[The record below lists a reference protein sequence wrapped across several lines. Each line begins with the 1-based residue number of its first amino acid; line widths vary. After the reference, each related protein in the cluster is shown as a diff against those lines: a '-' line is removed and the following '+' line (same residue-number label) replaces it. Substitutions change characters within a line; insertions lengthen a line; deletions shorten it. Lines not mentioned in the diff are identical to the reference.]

1 MFLAFELSDIV
12 IVPFSFLLRIL
23 YQLVNNY
30 GIALILFTLLVKV
43 ILLPLTMKSKKS
55 MMQMSRLSPYVQAL
69 QKKYENDPQK
79 QSEAIRQLY
88 KDENCSTGGGC
99 LWSLIPLFILI
110 PLYTIVREPITYI
123 LGESEEVAAK
133 IIEIIKAT
141 APEGT
146 FSGSGSYYEQMAA
159 AALIPQYADA
169 IRAQLPDLSTT
180 TLEGVNFTFLGI
192 NLANIPNFNVFA
204 WQAFTWG
211 NIGAFLLPVI
221 SAGSQVLTSWISR
234 KMNNSVITDEKGL
247 EDKETANN
255 SSAAQTGKVMLYMMP
270 AMTLMFG
277 FSMPAALS
285 VYWIIQG
292 LAATVIDLI
301 LTKVYRKEYDEED
314 YARRLKALQ
323 EEAAEAEKERI
334 RAERRAANPDGITA
348 NTSKKKLQ
356 QQAQKDK
363 EAAKAAA
370 AREYAIRKGEYVEE
384 EDDNTPKT
392 LSGIPDRPFCKG
404 RAYDPN
410 RYSVNNTEE

>member
-12 IVPFSFLLRIL
+12 VVPFGFLLRIL

-30 GIALILFTLLVKV
+30 GIALILFTLLVKL

-55 MMQMSRLSPYVQAL
+55 MMQMSRLTPYVQAL

-88 KDENCSTGGGC
+88 KEENCSTSGGC
-99 LWSLIPLFILI
+99 LWSLVPLFILI

-123 LGESEEVAAK
+123 LGESEEIALK
-133 IIEIIKAT
+133 IVEIIKAAAT
-141 APEGT
+141 EGT
-146 FSGSGSYYEQMAA
+146 FGGNGSYYEQMTA
-159 AALIPQYADA
+159 AALIPQYAEA
-169 IRAQLPDLSTT
+169 IKVQLPELSAT

-192 NLANIPNFNVFA
+192 NLAPIPEFNVFA
-204 WQAFTWG
+204 WKAFTWS
-211 NIGAFLLPVI
+211 NIGAFLLPVL
-221 SAGSQVLTSWISR
+221 SAGSQVFTSWISR
-234 KMNNSVITDEKGL
+234 KMNDSVITNEKGL
-247 EDKETANN
+247 QDKETAKN

-277 FSMPAALS
+277 FSMPAAIS
-285 VYWIIQG
+285 VYWFVQG
-292 LAATVIDLI
+292 VVSTVIDLI
-301 LTKVYRKEYDEED
+301 LTKIYRKGYDEED

-348 NTSKKKLQ
+348 NTSKKNLQ
-356 QQAQKDK
+356 QQAQNDK

-384 EDDNTPKT
+384 EEETPKT

>member
-12 IVPFSFLLRIL
+12 NVPFGFLLRIL

-30 GIALILFTLLVKV
+30 GLALMLFTIFVKL

-69 QKKYENDPQK
+69 RKKYENDPQK
-79 QSEAIRQLY
+79 QSEAIQKLY
-88 KDENCSTGGGC
+88 KEENCSTGGGC

-110 PLYTIVREPITYI
+110 PLYTIVREPIAYI
-123 LGESEEVAAK
+123 LGESEEVTK
-133 IIEIIKAT
+133 QIIEIVKAA

-146 FSGSGSYYEQMAA
+146 FAAKDSYYDQMIV
-159 AALIPQYADA
+159 AALIPQYAD
-169 IRAQLPDLSTT
+169 QLLASLPELSAT

-192 NLANIPNFNVFA
+192 DLARIPEFNVFA
-204 WQAFTWG
+204 WKAFTWA

-221 SAGSQVLTSWISR
+221 SAGSQMFTSWISR
-234 KMNNSVITDEKGL
+234 KMNDSVITNEKGL
-247 EDKETANN
+247 EDKETAKN
-255 SSAAQTGKVMLYMMP
+255 SDSAKMGKTMLYMMP
-270 AMTLMFG
+270 VMTLIFG

-285 VYWIIQG
+285 VYWIVQG
-292 LAATVIDLI
+292 LTSTVIDII
-301 LTKVYRKEYDEED
+301 LTRIYRKDYDAED
-314 YARRLKALQ
+314 AARRLKALQ
-323 EEAAEAEKERI
+323 EEAEEAEKERI

-356 QQAQKDK
+356 QQNQKEK

-384 EDDNTPKT
+384 EDDNAPKP
-392 LSGIPDRPFCKG
+392 LSGIADRPFCKG

>member
-12 IVPFSFLLRIL
+12 IVPFGFLLRIL

-30 GIALILFTLLVKV
+30 GVALILFTLLVKL
-43 ILLPLTMKSKKS
+43 ILLPLTMKGKKS

-88 KDENCSTGGGC
+88 KEENCSTGGGC

-133 IIEIIKAT
+133 IIEIIKAA

-146 FSGSGSYYEQMAA
+146 FGGNGSYYEQMTAA
-159 AALIPQYADA
+159 GLIPQYAEA
-169 IRAQLPDLSTT
+169 IKAQLPDLSATT
-180 TLEGVNFTFLGI
+180 MEGVKFTFLGV
-192 NLANIPNFNVFA
+192 NLAAIPEFNVFA
-204 WQAFTWG
+204 WKAFTWG

-234 KMNNSVITDEKGL
+234 KMNDSVITDEKGL
-247 EDKETANN
+247 QDKETAKN

-270 AMTLMFG
+270 VMTLMFG

-292 LAATVIDLI
+292 LASTVIDII
-301 LTKVYRKEYDEED
+301 LTRVYRKDYDAED
-314 YARRLKALQ
+314 AARRLKALQ
-323 EEAAEAEKERI
+323 EEAEEAEKERI

-384 EDDNTPKT
+384 EEDSTPKT

>member
-12 IVPFSFLLRIL
+12 NVPFGFLLRIL

-30 GIALILFTLLVKV
+30 GIALMLFTIFVKL

-69 QKKYENDPQK
+69 RKKYANDPQK
-79 QSEAIRQLY
+79 QNEAIQKLY

-110 PLYTIVREPITYI
+110 PLYTIVREPIAYI
-123 LGESEEVAAK
+123 LGESEEVTK
-133 IIEIIKAT
+133 QIIEIIKAA

-146 FSGSGSYYEQMAA
+146 FAAKDSYYDQMIV
-159 AALIPQYADA
+159 AALIPQYTEQLL
-169 IRAQLPDLSTT
+169 AQLPDLSAT
-180 TLEGVNFTFLGI
+180 TLGGINFTFLGVD
-192 NLANIPNFNVFA
+192 LARIPDFNVFA
-204 WQAFTWG
+204 WKAFTWA
-211 NIGAFLLPVI
+211 NIGAFLLPVL
-221 SAGSQVLTSWISR
+221 SAGSQVFTSWISR
-234 KMNNSVITDEKGL
+234 KMNDSVITDEKGL
-247 EDKETANN
+247 EDKETAKN
-255 SSAAQTGKVMLYMMP
+255 SDSAQMGKTMLYMMP
-270 AMTLMFG
+270 VMTLMFG

-292 LAATVIDLI
+292 LTSTVIDI
-301 LTKVYRKEYDEED
+301 VLTRIYRKDYDAED
-314 YARRLKALQ
+314 AARRLKALQ
-323 EEAAEAEKERI
+323 EEAEEAEKERI

-356 QQAQKDK
+356 QQSQKEK

-384 EDDNTPKT
+384 DEVSTPKT

-410 RYSVNNTEE
+410 RYSVNHTEE

>member
-12 IVPFSFLLRIL
+12 VVPFGFLLRIL

-43 ILLPLTMKSKKS
+43 ILLPLTMKGKKS

-88 KDENCSTGGGC
+88 KEENCSTGGGC
-99 LWSLIPLFILI
+99 LWSFIPLFILI

-133 IIEIIKAT
+133 IIEIIKAA

-146 FSGSGSYYEQMAA
+146 FGDNSSYYEQMTA
-159 AALIPQYADA
+159 AALIPQYVQA
-169 IRAQLPDLSTT
+169 IKAQLPELSAA

-192 NLANIPNFNVFA
+192 NLAPIPNFNIFA
-204 WQAFTWG
+204 WKAFTWSS
-211 NIGAFLLPVI
+211 IGAFLLPII

-234 KMNNSVITDEKGL
+234 KMNDSVITNEKGL
-247 EDKETANN
+247 QDKETAKN
-255 SSAAQTGKVMLYMMP
+255 SSAAQTGKAMLYMMP
-270 AMTLMFG
+270 VMTLMFG
-277 FSMPAALS
+277 YSMPAAMS

-292 LAATVIDLI
+292 LASTVIDI
-301 LTKVYRKEYDEED
+301 VLTKVYRKEYDAED

-323 EEAAEAEKERI
+323 EEAEEAEKERI

-384 EDDNTPKT
+384 EDSTPKT

>member
-12 IVPFSFLLRIL
+12 NVPFGFLLRIL

-30 GIALILFTLLVKV
+30 GLALMLFTIFVKL

-69 QKKYENDPQK
+69 RKKYENDPQK
-79 QSEAIRQLY
+79 QSEAIQKLY
-88 KDENCSTGGGC
+88 KEENCSTGGGC

-110 PLYTIVREPITYI
+110 PLYTIVREPIAYI
-123 LGESEEVAAK
+123 LGESEEVTK
-133 IIEIIKAT
+133 QIIEIVKAA

-146 FSGSGSYYEQMAA
+146 FAAKDSYYDQMIV
-159 AALIPQYADA
+159 AALIPQYAD
-169 IRAQLPDLSTT
+169 QLLASLPELSAT

-192 NLANIPNFNVFA
+192 DLARIPAFNVFA
-204 WQAFTWG
+204 WKAFTWA

-221 SAGSQVLTSWISR
+221 SAGSQMFTSWISR
-234 KMNNSVITDEKGL
+234 KMNDSVITNEKGL
-247 EDKETANN
+247 EDKETAKN
-255 SSAAQTGKVMLYMMP
+255 SDAAQMSKTMLYMMP
-270 AMTLMFG
+270 VMTLIFG

-285 VYWIIQG
+285 VYWIVQG
-292 LAATVIDLI
+292 LASTVIDII
-301 LTKVYRKEYDEED
+301 LTRIYRKDYDAED
-314 YARRLKALQ
+314 AARRLKALQ
-323 EEAAEAEKERI
+323 EEAEEAEKERI

-356 QQAQKDK
+356 QQNQKEK

-384 EDDNTPKT
+384 EDDNAPKP
-392 LSGIPDRPFCKG
+392 LSGIADRPFCKG

>member
-12 IVPFSFLLRIL
+12 NVPFGFLLRIL

-30 GIALILFTLLVKV
+30 GIALMLFTLLVKL

-55 MMQMSRLSPYVQAL
+55 MMQMSRLSPYVQAIR
-69 QKKYENDPQK
+69 KKYENDPQK
-79 QSEAIRQLY
+79 QNEAIQKLY

-123 LGESEEVAAK
+123 LGESEEVTK
-133 IIEIIKAT
+133 QIIEIIKAV

-146 FSGSGSYYEQMAA
+146 FAAKEGYYDQMIVAG
-159 AALIPQYADA
+159 LIPQYADQLL
-169 IRAQLPDLSTT
+169 AQLPDLSAT

-192 NLANIPNFNVFA
+192 NLANVPSFNIFA
-204 WQAFTWG
+204 WKAFTWA
-211 NIGAFLLPVI
+211 NIGAFLLPVL
-221 SAGSQVLTSWISR
+221 SAGSQVFTSWISR
-234 KMNNSVITDEKGL
+234 KMNDSVITNEKGL
-247 EDKETANN
+247 EDKETAKN
-255 SSAAQTGKVMLYMMP
+255 SDSAQMGKTMLFMMP
-270 AMTLMFG
+270 VMTLFFG
-277 FSMPAALS
+277 FSMPAAIS
-285 VYWIIQG
+285 IYWFVQGIIS
-292 LAATVIDLI
+292 TVIDVI
-301 LTKVYRKEYDEED
+301 LTRVYRKDYDAED
-314 YARRLKALQ
+314 AARRLKALQ
-323 EEAAEAEKERI
+323 EEAEEAEKERI

-348 NTSKKKLQ
+348 NTSTKKLQ
-356 QQAQKDK
+356 QQTQKEK

-384 EDDNTPKT
+384 DEATTPKT

-410 RYSVNNTEE
+410 RYSVNHTEE

>member
-12 IVPFSFLLRIL
+12 VVPFGFLLRIL

-79 QSEAIRQLY
+79 QSEAIRNLY
-88 KDENCSTGGGC
+88 KEENCSTGSGC

-123 LGESEEVAAK
+123 LGESEEVTVK
-133 IIEIIKAT
+133 IIEIIKAA

-146 FSGSGSYYEQMAA
+146 FGSNGSYYDQMTAA
-159 AALIPQYADA
+159 GLLPQYAEL
-169 IRAQLPDLSTT
+169 IKAQLPELSAT

-192 NLANIPNFNVFA
+192 DLAPVPNFNIFA
-204 WQAFTWG
+204 WKAFTWG
-211 NIGAFLLPVI
+211 NIGAFLLPVV

-270 AMTLMFG
+270 AMTLIFG
-277 FSMPAALS
+277 FSMPAAMS

-292 LAATVIDLI
+292 LVSTVIDLI
-301 LTKVYRKEYDEED
+301 LTKVYRKGYDEED
-314 YARRLKALQ
+314 AARRLKALQ
-323 EEAAEAEKERI
+323 EEAAEAEKERQ
-334 RAERRAANPDGITA
+334 RAERRAANPDGITE

-356 QQAQKDK
+356 QQAQKER

-370 AREYAIRKGEYVEE
+370 AREYKIRKGEYVEE
-384 EDDNTPKT
+384 EENTTQKT

>member
-12 IVPFSFLLRIL
+12 NVPFGFLLRIL

-30 GIALILFTLLVKV
+30 GIALMLFTILVKL

-55 MMQMSRLSPYVQAL
+55 MMQMSRLSPYVQAIR
-69 QKKYENDPQK
+69 KKYENDPQK
-79 QSEAIRQLY
+79 QNEAIQKLY

-123 LGESEEVAAK
+123 LGESEEITK
-133 IIEIIKAT
+133 QIIEIIKAV

-146 FSGSGSYYEQMAA
+146 FAAKDGYYDQMVV
-159 AALIPQYADA
+159 AALIPQYADQLLT
-169 IRAQLPDLSTT
+169 QLPDLSAT
-180 TLEGVNFTFLGI
+180 TLGGVNFTFLGI
-192 NLANIPNFNVFA
+192 NLANVPSFNIFA
-204 WQAFTWG
+204 WKAFTWA
-211 NIGAFLLPVI
+211 NIGAFLLPVL
-221 SAGSQVLTSWISR
+221 SAGSQVFTSWISR
-234 KMNNSVITDEKGL
+234 KMNDSVITNDKGL
-247 EDKETANN
+247 EDKETAKN
-255 SSAAQTGKVMLYMMP
+255 SDSAQMGKTMLYMMP
-270 AMTLMFG
+270 VMTLFFG
-277 FSMPAALS
+277 FSMPAAIS
-285 VYWIIQG
+285 VYWFVQGIIS
-292 LAATVIDLI
+292 TVIDVI
-301 LTKVYRKEYDEED
+301 LTRIYRKDYDAED
-314 YARRLKALQ
+314 AARRLKALQ
-323 EEAAEAEKERI
+323 EEAEEAEKERV

-356 QQAQKDK
+356 QQSQKEK

-384 EDDNTPKT
+384 EEDIAPKT

-410 RYSVNNTEE
+410 RYSVNHTEE

>member
-12 IVPFSFLLRIL
+12 NVPFGFLLRIL

-30 GIALILFTLLVKV
+30 GLALMLFTIFVKL

-69 QKKYENDPQK
+69 RKKYENDPQK
-79 QSEAIRQLY
+79 QSEAIQKLY
-88 KDENCSTGGGC
+88 KEENCSTGGGC

-110 PLYTIVREPITYI
+110 PLYTIVREPIAYI
-123 LGESEEVAAK
+123 LGESEEVTK
-133 IIEIIKAT
+133 QIIEIVKAA

-146 FSGSGSYYEQMAA
+146 FAAKDSYYDQMIV
-159 AALIPQYADA
+159 AALIPQYAD
-169 IRAQLPDLSTT
+169 QLLASLPELSAT

-192 NLANIPNFNVFA
+192 DLARIPAFNVFA
-204 WQAFTWG
+204 WKAFTWA

-221 SAGSQVLTSWISR
+221 SAGSQMFTSWISR
-234 KMNNSVITDEKGL
+234 KMNDSVITNEKGL
-247 EDKETANN
+247 EDKETAKN
-255 SSAAQTGKVMLYMMP
+255 SDSAKMGKTMLYMMP
-270 AMTLMFG
+270 VMTLIFG

-285 VYWIIQG
+285 VYWIVQG
-292 LAATVIDLI
+292 LTSTVIDII
-301 LTKVYRKEYDEED
+301 LTRIYRKDYDAED
-314 YARRLKALQ
+314 AARRLKALQ
-323 EEAAEAEKERI
+323 EEAEEAEKERI

-356 QQAQKDK
+356 QQNQKEK

-384 EDDNTPKT
+384 EDDNAPKP
-392 LSGIPDRPFCKG
+392 LSGIADRPFCKG

>member
-1 MFLAFELSDIV
+1 MVLAFELSDIV

>member
-12 IVPFSFLLRIL
+12 VVPFGFLLRIL

-30 GIALILFTLLVKV
+30 GIALILFTLLVKL

-55 MMQMSRLSPYVQAL
+55 MMQMSRLTPYVQAL

-79 QSEAIRQLY
+79 QTEAIRQLY
-88 KDENCSTGGGC
+88 KEENCSTGGGC
-99 LWSLIPLFILI
+99 LWSLVPLFILI

-123 LGESEEVAAK
+123 LGESEEIAVK
-133 IIEIIKAT
+133 IVEIIKAA

-146 FSGSGSYYEQMAA
+146 FGGNGSYYEQMTA

-169 IRAQLPDLSTT
+169 IRAQLPELSAA

-192 NLANIPNFNVFA
+192 NLAPIPQFNIFA
-204 WQAFTWG
+204 WNAFTWS
-211 NIGAFLLPVI
+211 NIGAFLLPVL
-221 SAGSQVLTSWISR
+221 SAGSQVFTSWISR
-234 KMNNSVITDEKGL
+234 KMNDSVITNEKGL
-247 EDKETANN
+247 QDKETAKN

-277 FSMPAALS
+277 FSMPAAIS
-285 VYWIIQG
+285 VYWFVQG
-292 LAATVIDLI
+292 IVSTIIDLI

-384 EDDNTPKT
+384 EDPTPKT

>member
-12 IVPFSFLLRIL
+12 VVPFGFLLRIL

-43 ILLPLTMKSKKS
+43 ILLPLTMKGKKS

-88 KDENCSTGGGC
+88 KEENCSTGGGC

-123 LGESEEVAAK
+123 LGESEEIAVK
-133 IIEIIKAT
+133 IVEIIKAA

-146 FSGSGSYYEQMAA
+146 FGGNGSYYEQMAA
-159 AALIPQYADA
+159 AALIPQYAEA
-169 IRAQLPDLSTT
+169 IKAQLPELSAT
-180 TLEGVNFTFLGI
+180 TLEGVNFTFLGV
-192 NLANIPNFNVFA
+192 NLAPIPEFNVFA
-204 WQAFTWG
+204 WKAFTWS
-211 NIGAFLLPVI
+211 NIGAFLLPII

-234 KMNNSVITDEKGL
+234 KMNDSVITNEKGL
-247 EDKETANN
+247 QDKETAKN
-255 SSAAQTGKVMLYMMP
+255 SSAAQTGKAMLYMMP
-270 AMTLMFG
+270 VMTLMFG
-277 FSMPAALS
+277 YSMPAAMS

-292 LAATVIDLI
+292 LASTVIDI
-301 LTKVYRKEYDEED
+301 VLTKVYRKEYDAED

-323 EEAAEAEKERI
+323 EEAEEAEKERI

-384 EDDNTPKT
+384 EDSTPKT

>member
-12 IVPFSFLLRIL
+12 VVPFGFLLRIL
-23 YQLVNNY
+23 YQLVSNY
-30 GIALILFTLLVKV
+30 GIALILFTLLVKL

-55 MMQMSRLSPYVQAL
+55 MMQMSRLTPYVQAL

-79 QSEAIRQLY
+79 QTEAIRQLY
-88 KDENCSTGGGC
+88 KEENCSTGGGC
-99 LWSLIPLFILI
+99 LWSLVPLFILI

-123 LGESEEVAAK
+123 LGESEEIAVK
-133 IIEIIKAT
+133 IVEIIKAA

-146 FSGSGSYYEQMAA
+146 FGGNGSYYEQMTA

-169 IRAQLPDLSTT
+169 IRAQLPELSAA

-192 NLANIPNFNVFA
+192 NLAPIPEFNIFA
-204 WQAFTWG
+204 WKAFTWS

-234 KMNNSVITDEKGL
+234 KMNDSVITNEKGL
-247 EDKETANN
+247 QDKETAKN

-270 AMTLMFG
+270 VMTLMFG
-277 FSMPAALS
+277 FSMPAAIS
-285 VYWIIQG
+285 VYWFVQG
-292 LAATVIDLI
+292 IVSTVIDVI

-314 YARRLKALQ
+314 YARRLKALR
-323 EEAAEAEKERI
+323 EEAEEAEKERI

-356 QQAQKDK
+356 QQAQKDR

-384 EDDNTPKT
+384 EEDSTPKT

>member
-12 IVPFSFLLRIL
+12 VVPFGFLLRIL

-43 ILLPLTMKSKKS
+43 ILLPLTMKGKKS

-88 KDENCSTGGGC
+88 KEENCSTGGGC

-123 LGESEEVAAK
+123 LGESEEIAVK
-133 IIEIIKAT
+133 IVEIIKAA

-146 FSGSGSYYEQMAA
+146 FGGNGSYYEQMAA
-159 AALIPQYADA
+159 AALIPQYAEA
-169 IRAQLPDLSTT
+169 IKAQLPELSAT
-180 TLEGVNFTFLGI
+180 TLEGVNFTFLGV
-192 NLANIPNFNVFA
+192 NLAPIPEFNVFA
-204 WQAFTWG
+204 WKAFTWS
-211 NIGAFLLPVI
+211 NIGAFLLPII

-234 KMNNSVITDEKGL
+234 KMNDSVITNEKGL
-247 EDKETANN
+247 QDKETAKN
-255 SSAAQTGKVMLYMMP
+255 SSAAQTGKAMLYMMP
-270 AMTLMFG
+270 VMTLMFG
-277 FSMPAALS
+277 YSMPAAMS

-292 LAATVIDLI
+292 LASTVIDI
-301 LTKVYRKEYDEED
+301 VLTKVYRKEYDAED

-384 EDDNTPKT
+384 EDSTPKT

>member
-12 IVPFSFLLRIL
+12 VVPFGFLLRIL
-23 YQLVNNY
+23 YQLVDNY
-30 GIALILFTLLVKV
+30 GIALILFTLLVKL

-55 MMQMSRLSPYVQAL
+55 MMQMSRLTPYVQAL

-88 KDENCSTGGGC
+88 KEENCSTSGGC
-99 LWSLIPLFILI
+99 LWSLVPLFILI

-123 LGESEEVAAK
+123 LGESEEIALK
-133 IIEIIKAT
+133 IVEIIKAA

-146 FSGSGSYYEQMAA
+146 FGGNGSYYEQMTA
-159 AALIPQYADA
+159 AALIPQYAEA
-169 IRAQLPDLSTT
+169 IKAQLPELSAT

-192 NLANIPNFNVFA
+192 NLAPIPEFNVFA
-204 WQAFTWG
+204 WKAFTWS
-211 NIGAFLLPVI
+211 NIGAFLLPVL
-221 SAGSQVLTSWISR
+221 SAGSQVFTSWISR
-234 KMNNSVITDEKGL
+234 KMNDSVITNEKGL
-247 EDKETANN
+247 QDKETAKN

-277 FSMPAALS
+277 FSMPAAIS
-285 VYWIIQG
+285 VYWFVQG
-292 LAATVIDLI
+292 VVSTVIDLI
-301 LTKVYRKEYDEED
+301 LTKIYRKGYDEED

-384 EDDNTPKT
+384 EEETPKT

>member
-12 IVPFSFLLRIL
+12 VVPFGFLLRIL

-43 ILLPLTMKSKKS
+43 ILLPLTMKGKKS

-88 KDENCSTGGGC
+88 KEENCSTGGGC

-110 PLYTIVREPITYI
+110 PLYTIVHEPITYI
-123 LGESEEVAAK
+123 LGESEEIAVK
-133 IIEIIKAT
+133 IVEIIKAA

-146 FSGSGSYYEQMAA
+146 FGGNGSYYEQMAA
-159 AALIPQYADA
+159 AALIPQYAEA
-169 IRAQLPDLSTT
+169 IKAQLPELSAT
-180 TLEGVNFTFLGI
+180 TLEGVNFTFLGV
-192 NLANIPNFNVFA
+192 NLAPIPEFNVFA
-204 WQAFTWG
+204 WKAFTWS
-211 NIGAFLLPVI
+211 NIGAFLLPII

-234 KMNNSVITDEKGL
+234 KMNDSVITNEKGL
-247 EDKETANN
+247 QDKETAKN
-255 SSAAQTGKVMLYMMP
+255 SSAAQTGKAMLYMMP
-270 AMTLMFG
+270 VMTLMFG
-277 FSMPAALS
+277 YSMPAAMS

-292 LAATVIDLI
+292 LASTVIDI
-301 LTKVYRKEYDEED
+301 VLTKVYRKEYDAED

-323 EEAAEAEKERI
+323 EEAEEAEKERI

-384 EDDNTPKT
+384 EDSTPKT

>member
-12 IVPFSFLLRIL
+12 VVPFGFLLRIL

-43 ILLPLTMKSKKS
+43 ILLPLTMKGKKS

-88 KDENCSTGGGC
+88 KEENCSTGGGC

-123 LGESEEVAAK
+123 LGESEEIAVK
-133 IIEIIKAT
+133 IVEIIKAA

-146 FSGSGSYYEQMAA
+146 FGGNGSYYEQMAA
-159 AALIPQYADA
+159 AALIPQYAEA
-169 IRAQLPDLSTT
+169 IKAQLPELSAT
-180 TLEGVNFTFLGI
+180 TLEGVNFTFLGV
-192 NLANIPNFNVFA
+192 NLAPIPEFNVFA
-204 WQAFTWG
+204 WKAFTWS
-211 NIGAFLLPVI
+211 NIGAFLLPII

-234 KMNNSVITDEKGL
+234 KMNDSVITNEKGL
-247 EDKETANN
+247 QDKETAKN
-255 SSAAQTGKVMLYMMP
+255 SSAAQTGKAMLYMMP
-270 AMTLMFG
+270 VMTLMFG
-277 FSMPAALS
+277 YSMPAAMS

-292 LAATVIDLI
+292 LASTVIDI
-301 LTKVYRKEYDEED
+301 VLTKVYRKEYDAED

-384 EDDNTPKT
+384 ENSTPKT

>member
-12 IVPFSFLLRIL
+12 NVPFGFLLRIL

-30 GIALILFTLLVKV
+30 GIALMLFTIFVKL

-55 MMQMSRLSPYVQAL
+55 MMQMSRLSPYVQAIR
-69 QKKYENDPQK
+69 KKYENDPQK
-79 QSEAIRQLY
+79 QNEAIQKLY

-123 LGESEEVAAK
+123 LGESEEVTK
-133 IIEIIKAT
+133 QIIEIIKAV

-146 FSGSGSYYEQMAA
+146 FAAKEGYYDQMIVAG
-159 AALIPQYADA
+159 LIPQYADQLL
-169 IRAQLPDLSTT
+169 AQLPDLSAT

-192 NLANIPNFNVFA
+192 NLANVPSFNIFA
-204 WQAFTWG
+204 WKAFTWA
-211 NIGAFLLPVI
+211 NIGAFLLPVL
-221 SAGSQVLTSWISR
+221 SASSQVFTSWISR
-234 KMNNSVITDEKGL
+234 KMNDSVITNEKGL
-247 EDKETANN
+247 EDKETAKN
-255 SSAAQTGKVMLYMMP
+255 SDSAQMGKTMLFMMP
-270 AMTLMFG
+270 VMTLFFG
-277 FSMPAALS
+277 FSMPAAIS
-285 VYWIIQG
+285 IYWFVQGIIS
-292 LAATVIDLI
+292 TVIDI
-301 LTKVYRKEYDEED
+301 VLTRIYRKDYDAED
-314 YARRLKALQ
+314 AARRLKALQ
-323 EEAAEAEKERI
+323 EEAEEAEKERI

-356 QQAQKDK
+356 QQTQKEK

-384 EDDNTPKT
+384 DEATTPKT

-410 RYSVNNTEE
+410 RYSVNHTEE

>member
-12 IVPFSFLLRIL
+12 NVPFGFLLRIL

-30 GIALILFTLLVKV
+30 GIALMLFTIFVKL

-69 QKKYENDPQK
+69 RKKYANDPQK
-79 QSEAIRQLY
+79 QNEAIQKLY

-110 PLYTIVREPITYI
+110 PLYTIVREPIAYI
-123 LGESEEVAAK
+123 LGESEEVTK
-133 IIEIIKAT
+133 QIIEIIKAA

-146 FSGSGSYYEQMAA
+146 FAAKDGYYDQMIV
-159 AALIPQYADA
+159 AALIPQYTEQLL
-169 IRAQLPDLSTT
+169 AQLPDLSAT
-180 TLEGVNFTFLGI
+180 TLGGINFTFLGVD
-192 NLANIPNFNVFA
+192 LARIPDFNVFA
-204 WQAFTWG
+204 WKAFTWA
-211 NIGAFLLPVI
+211 NIGAFLLPVL
-221 SAGSQVLTSWISR
+221 SAGSQVFTSWISR
-234 KMNNSVITDEKGL
+234 KMNDSVITDEKGL
-247 EDKETANN
+247 EDKETAKN
-255 SSAAQTGKVMLYMMP
+255 SDSAQMGKTMLYIMP
-270 AMTLMFG
+270 VMTLMFG

-292 LAATVIDLI
+292 LTSTVIDI
-301 LTKVYRKEYDEED
+301 VLTRIYRKDYDAED
-314 YARRLKALQ
+314 AARRLKALQ
-323 EEAAEAEKERI
+323 EEAEEAEKERI

-356 QQAQKDK
+356 QQSQKEK

-384 EDDNTPKT
+384 DEVSTPKT

-410 RYSVNNTEE
+410 RYSVNHTEE

>member
-12 IVPFSFLLRIL
+12 NVPFGFLLRIL

-30 GIALILFTLLVKV
+30 GLALMLFTVFVKL

-69 QKKYENDPQK
+69 RKKYANDPQK
-79 QSEAIRQLY
+79 QNEAIQKLY
-88 KDENCSTGGGC
+88 KEENCSAGGGC

-110 PLYTIVREPITYI
+110 PLYTIVREPISYI
-123 LGESEEVAAK
+123 LGESDEVTK
-133 IIEIIKAT
+133 QIIEIVKAA

-146 FSGSGSYYEQMAA
+146 FAAKEGYYDQMIVAS
-159 AALIPQYADA
+159 LIPQYTEQLLAK
-169 IRAQLPDLSTT
+169 LPDLSAT
-180 TLEGVNFTFLGI
+180 TLEGVKFTFLGI
-192 NLANIPNFNVFA
+192 DLAGVPSFNVFA
-204 WQAFTWG
+204 WKAFTWA
-211 NIGAFLLPVI
+211 NIGAFLLPVL
-221 SAGSQVLTSWISR
+221 SAGSQLFTSWISR
-234 KMNNSVITDEKGL
+234 RMNDSVITNEQGL
-247 EDKETANN
+247 EDKETAKN
-255 SSAAQTGKVMLYMMP
+255 SDSAQMGKSMLYMMP
-270 AMTLMFG
+270 VMTLIFG
-277 FSMPAALS
+277 FSMPAAIS
-285 VYWIIQG
+285 IYWIVQG
-292 LAATVIDLI
+292 LASTVIDVI
-301 LTKVYRKEYDEED
+301 LTRVYRKGYDEED
-314 YARRLKALQ
+314 AARRLKVLQ
-323 EEAAEAEKERI
+323 EEAEEAEKERI

-356 QQAQKDK
+356 QQSQKDR

-384 EDDNTPKT
+384 EEDDTPTT